1 MFESL
6 GKLLAG
12 AGIVFLVIG
21 GLLILLSKLGLNQ
34 LPGDIVIKKGN
45 FTFIFPIVSCIIVS
59 LLLSLIFFII
69 NKLR

>member
-34 LPGDIVIKKGN
+34 IMYN
-45 FTFIFPIVSCIIVS
+45 
-59 LLLSLIFFII
+59 
-69 NKLR
+69 

>member
-34 LPGDIVIKKGN
+34 LPGDIVVKKGN